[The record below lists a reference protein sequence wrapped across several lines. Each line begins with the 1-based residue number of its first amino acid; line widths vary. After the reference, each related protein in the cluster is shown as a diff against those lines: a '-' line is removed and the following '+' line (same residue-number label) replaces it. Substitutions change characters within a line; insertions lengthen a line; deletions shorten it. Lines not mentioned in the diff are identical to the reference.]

1 MNQVKAPTREHAA
14 KIIELLQHGLV
25 EGVGKPEPGKMCVEA
40 AVCYALGEPHG
51 DTPTCVGSAVRAFKI
66 RLNDAKWPSNQARAD
81 GLREIAIAQLGSNEI
96 DQREFAKR
104 VTLKVIQQI
113 TPIALRSAAKAV
125 PAHEVAL
132 NAAATAC
139 EVAADFASAKLAIGR
154 AREISVQARSYAY
167 AAAADAYA
175 AAAAAAAADA
185 AADAAAY
192 AAADAAAAAAYAVAA
207 AAYAVAAAAYAVA
220 AAADAAAAYTAAA
233 ADAADAAAAAAA
245 DADADAAADAR
256 LRILKMAA
264 DIGVSVLK
272 ELACK
277 GTQWLDLVRP

>member
-139 EVAADFASAKLAIGR
+139 EVAADFAARQAGYWPCAGNKRASAEFRPPTPPTPPPTPPPPPPTPRRQPPPPTPPTPPPTPPTPPPPPTPPTPPPPPPPTPPTPPPRG
-154 AREISVQARSYAY
+154 YAF
-167 AAAADAYA
+167 
-175 AAAAAAAADA
+175 
-185 AADAAAY
+185 
-192 AAADAAAAAAYAVAA
+192 
-207 AAYAVAAAAYAVA
+207 
-220 AAADAAAAYTAAA
+220 
-233 ADAADAAAAAAA
+233 
-245 DADADAAADAR
+245 
-256 LRILKMAA
+256 
-264 DIGVSVLK
+264 
-272 ELACK
+272 
-277 GTQWLDLVRP
+277 

>member
-1 MNQVKAPTREHAA
+1 MNEVKAPTREHAA

-66 RLNDAKWPSNQARAD
+66 RINDAKWPSNQARAEE
-81 GLREIAIAQLGSNEI
+81 LREIAIAQLGSNEI

-113 TPIALRSAAKAV
+113 IPIALRSAAKAV

-154 AREISVQARSYAY
+154 AREISAQARSS
-167 AAAADAYA
+167 
-175 AAAAAAAADA
+175 A

-192 AAADAAAAAAYAVAA
+192 AAYAAY
-207 AAYAVAAAAYAVA
+207 
-220 AAADAAAAYTAAA
+220 AA
-233 ADAADAAAAAAA
+233 ADAADAAAYAAYAAAYAAYAAYAAA
-245 DADADAAADAR
+245 DAADAAAAR

-277 GTQWLDLVRP
+277 GTQWLDLVQP

>member
-1 MNQVKAPTREHAA
+1 MNEVKAPTREHAA

-66 RLNDAKWPSNQARAD
+66 RLNDAKWPSNQARAE

-96 DQREFAKR
+96 DQREFARR

-113 TPIALRSAAKAV
+113 IPIALRSAAKAV
-125 PAHEVAL
+125 PAHEVAM

-139 EVAADFASAKLAIGR
+139 EVAADFAAAKLAIGR
-154 AREISVQARSYAY
+154 AREISAQARSSDAAAYAADAAYAY
-167 AAAADAYA
+167 AADAAAAYAYAADAA
-175 AAAAAAAADA
+175 AADAADA
-185 AADAAAY
+185 AADAVAYAAY
-192 AAADAAAAAAYAVAA
+192 AYAAYAADAAAAAAADAAAAAAYA
-207 AAYAVAAAAYAVA
+207 AYA
-220 AAADAAAAYTAAA
+220 
-233 ADAADAAAAAAA
+233 
-245 DADADAAADAR
+245 AR

-264 DIGVSVLK
+264 DIGVAVLK

>member
-1 MNQVKAPTREHAA
+1 VKEVKTPTREHAA
-14 KIIELLQHGLV
+14 KIIELLRHGLV

-96 DQREFAKR
+96 DQREFARR

-113 TPIALRSAAKAV
+113 IPIALRSVVKAV

-154 AREISVQARSYAY
+154 AREISAQARSSAYADAADAAY
-167 AAAADAYA
+167 DAADAAYAATAAAADAAYAATAAAAYA
-175 AAAAAAAADA
+175 AADAAYAATAAAAYAAA

-192 AAADAAAAAAYAVAA
+192 AAADA
-207 AAYAVAAAAYAVA
+207 
-220 AAADAAAAYTAAA
+220 
-233 ADAADAAAAAAA
+233 
-245 DADADAAADAR
+245 R
-256 LRILKMAA
+256 LRILKMVA